1 MNRLHIK
8 YSRFNDVL
16 RHLAWLASY
25 DRGMAF
31 YFGFADIWLSEISL

>member
-16 RHLAWLASY
+16 RHIL
-25 DRGMAF
+25 
-31 YFGFADIWLSEISL
+31 FAARMKWDVKCWLSEIGL